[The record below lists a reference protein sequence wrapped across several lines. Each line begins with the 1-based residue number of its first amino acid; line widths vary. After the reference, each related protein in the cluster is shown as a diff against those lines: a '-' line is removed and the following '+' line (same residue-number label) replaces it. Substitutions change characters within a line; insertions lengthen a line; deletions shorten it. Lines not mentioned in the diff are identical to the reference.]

1 MRVPNPT
8 HSGGATVTRPRRSP
22 WGGSGGTAQSA
33 AAPQSAPRPVSP
45 SPERQPEARAA
56 ARKVEPPSPHSLLLS
71 PSPSLGSLPWRWWPT
86 PASRGRIRL
95 PGGRIRTLRR
105 QICPP
110 RASACRGAAVGP
122 RASARLGRRRR
133 RRPRPRDTAAATPS
147 VAGPHQGAAAAAP
160 AASCAAVVGQPEQRC
175 GGSAVV
181 VCAES
186 GLLGRFPASPW
197 WRHWLRSCD
206 GLPATPWW

>member
-1 MRVPNPT
+1 MHKKKNPSASL
-8 HSGGATVTRPRRSP
+8 HLGHLGRNCPEHRRALVRAPAYLAVAGAAAGSPRGRKE
-22 WGGSGGTAQSA
+22 GGSGA
-33 AAPQSAPRPVSP
+33 
-45 SPERQPEARAA
+45 
-56 ARKVEPPSPHSLLLS
+56 PPSPRSLFLS
-71 PSPSLGSLPWRWWPT
+71 PSPSLGSLPWWWWPT

-160 AASCAAVVGQPEQRC
+160 AASCAAVVGQPELRC
-175 GGSAVV
+175 AGSTVV

-186 GLLGRFPASPW
+186 GLLGHFPTSPW
-197 WRHWLRSCD
+197 WRRW
-206 GLPATPWW
+206 